1 MIDTPTGSFGVR
13 SAGADDAP
21 IALLLHGFPDDASTF
36 DQIGPYLAAK
46 GYRAVAP
53 YLRGYAPSPLAGP
66 LTLDALVTDL
76 LSLARTL
83 SPNRPICFVGHDYG
97 AQIGYLATTRAPE
110 LFAAAVMLSGAHP
123 AAINRRMKRLP
134 RQWWMSR
141 YIIFF
146 QFGGVAD
153 RAVAHN
159 DFAYVER
166 LWRRWSPAFTPP
178 PAHLARVKATLR
190 RSMPAPVAMYREG
203 GFEVP
208 ADPIAV
214 PTLFIAGEKDGCL
227 LPRLSDGQD
236 AIFTKRYAREL
247 WPEVGHFPHLEQPVR
262 VAEAIVAWFS
272 RYGADVNTSPPSTG
286 AGVKTE
292 RGC

>member
-1 MIDTPTGSFGVR
+1 MDEMMIDTPNGSFAVR

-21 IALLLHGFPDDASTF
+21 VVLMLHGFPDDASTF
-36 DQIGPYLAAK
+36 DDLGHALAAE

-53 YLRGYAPSPLAGP
+53 YLRGYAPSPLDGP
-66 LTLDALVTDL
+66 LTLDALIADL
-76 LSLARTL
+76 LALADAL
-83 SPNRPICFVGHDYG
+83 SPNHPVYFVGHDYG

-110 LFAAAVMLSGAHP
+110 RFGAAVMLAGAHP

-153 RAVAHN
+153 RAVARD

-166 LWRRWSPAFTPP
+166 LWRRWSPGFIPP

-203 GFEVP
+203 GFDVP

-214 PTLFIAGEKDGCL
+214 PTLFITGEKDGCL
-227 LPRLSDGQD
+227 LPQLSNGQD
-236 AIFTKRYAREL
+236 AIFTNGYKREL
-247 WPEVGHFPHLEQPVR
+247 WSDVGHFPHLEQPSR
-262 VAEAIVAWFS
+262 SAKAIVAWFAEF
-272 RYGADVNTSPPSTG
+272 GPDV
-286 AGVKTE
+286 
-292 RGC
+292 